1 MILTSQAA
9 SRVAKD
15 RAMLLKEEIIA
26 KLHGKGNLWLENFMR

>member
-1 MILTSQAA
+1 MIRREKNWQAA

-26 KLHGKGNLWLENFMR
+26 KLHGKG